1 MTAPAAIAV
10 ARQALLAFVY
20 QIAGLE
26 RPDLSAPAVR
36 VTRQVLFT
44 VPEAAAEALVD
55 LAESN
60 EVRADL
66 LRRAAMAMVPDFL
79 DCPPIGT
86 SARTIDSLWAFSS
99 FVGAAADSWRA
110 SSDGAAVCSRW
121 LRNLGWDP
129 ATLQGVNPATWP
141 GHIQGLEGPILCRT
155 AEQVRQ
161 ITDAVGQDG
170 PLLTRSGTAAA
181 LLAWLEARIE
191 RGDAPFEAWQSR
203 YHLLNDERVRHGFG
217 KALLEDATALGS
229 PGAWARFPQDLLAS
243 ALSFVQAPD
252 GSQDAPRRAR
262 RPLGGKRSNAPA
274 HRACVAQRHC
284 RLSSGVAVTEV
295 LDPLETTDAIREAYW
310 RYLNTTFRPAD
321 PDLARDFAVQLG
333 QAYRLTRGP
342 ILQAHAPYVAG
353 LSLRSLVKERV
364 LHPKLLQLDELA
376 FPVDRPLYLHQEQ
389 AIRKIVAG
397 RNVAIATGTGSGKT
411 EAFIVPIVNSLLH
424 ESDRGTLNQPGVRA
438 LLLYPMNAL
447 ANDQMT
453 RLAVFLRRFPEI
465 TFGRYV
471 GDTERNYQAALDIYR
486 RRFRRDPLPNE
497 MIDRQRMQETPP
509 HILLTNYAMLE
520 YLLLRPA
527 DSRFFDGVTGRHWRF
542 VVLDEVHVYDGA
554 KGAEL
559 AMLLRR
565 VRDRVNGSTRGE
577 LACIGTSATLGRAHL
592 GRRRAI
598 GFMSALF
605 DETFEWEDETPE
617 RQDLVEPRQRALET
631 STGTWVASADLICR
645 ARDER
650 RLGADPETI
659 AKYLPPLVHGTSA
672 TDFSSLL
679 FQAFAHEAHVAVLQ
693 RQLSGSSQSLD
704 ALAAVV
710 FPEVDD
716 ERSRHRAL
724 VALVE
729 VAAR

>member
-1 MTAPAAIAV
+1 MLTLSADDLADGGDDLLFVRGRPGAVVRACIEDDHARLQEAAAAQCNSAGIAAIGLRQFIDTVRSSLSPALRMTVEVDSARAAVALVLARYECQLVSVESVVDGSTSLLELTFKESKAFRGRVARFWSVTRPWEGPADLPIDDDDGGHALFLVHGRLQPGRYLVEVVVAAVWDVPRRPADLSLYGHVQIGSIADERRRLVSLDPDDPLTALELYLADPPRTVTMTAPAAIAV

-252 GSQDAPRRAR
+252 GSQDAPRA
-262 RPLGGKRSNAPA
+262 LGALWEASALTPQLTELALLNAI
-274 HRACVAQRHC
+274 V
-284 RLSSGVAVTEV
+284 V
-295 LDPLETTDAIREAYW
+295 
-310 RYLNTTFRPAD
+310 
-321 PDLARDFAVQLG
+321 
-333 QAYRLTRGP
+333 YRL
-342 ILQAHAPYVAG
+342 
-353 LSLRSLVKERV
+353 E
-364 LHPKLLQLDELA
+364 
-376 FPVDRPLYLHQEQ
+376 
-389 AIRKIVAG
+389 
-397 RNVAIATGTGSGKT
+397 
-411 EAFIVPIVNSLLH
+411 
-424 ESDRGTLNQPGVRA
+424 
-438 LLLYPMNAL
+438 
-447 ANDQMT
+447 
-453 RLAVFLRRFPEI
+453 
-465 TFGRYV
+465 
-471 GDTERNYQAALDIYR
+471 
-486 RRFRRDPLPNE
+486 
-497 MIDRQRMQETPP
+497 
-509 HILLTNYAMLE
+509 
-520 YLLLRPA
+520 
-527 DSRFFDGVTGRHWRF
+527 
-542 VVLDEVHVYDGA
+542 
-554 KGAEL
+554 
-559 AMLLRR
+559 
-565 VRDRVNGSTRGE
+565 
-577 LACIGTSATLGRAHL
+577 
-592 GRRRAI
+592 
-598 GFMSALF
+598 
-605 DETFEWEDETPE
+605 
-617 RQDLVEPRQRALET
+617 
-631 STGTWVASADLICR
+631 
-645 ARDER
+645 
-650 RLGADPETI
+650 
-659 AKYLPPLVHGTSA
+659 
-672 TDFSSLL
+672 
-679 FQAFAHEAHVAVLQ
+679 
-693 RQLSGSSQSLD
+693 
-704 ALAAVV
+704 
-710 FPEVDD
+710 
-716 ERSRHRAL
+716 
-724 VALVE
+724 
-729 VAAR
+729 